1 MGLPMEVKTSATEQ
15 DHVIS
20 HDNTDNQQVDV
31 AMVAADECGWL
42 L

>member
-1 MGLPMEVKTSATEQ
+1 MGLPMEVKSSPTDE

-20 HDNTDNQQVDV
+20 HDAEQADV
-31 AMVAADECGWL
+31 TMVTVDECGL